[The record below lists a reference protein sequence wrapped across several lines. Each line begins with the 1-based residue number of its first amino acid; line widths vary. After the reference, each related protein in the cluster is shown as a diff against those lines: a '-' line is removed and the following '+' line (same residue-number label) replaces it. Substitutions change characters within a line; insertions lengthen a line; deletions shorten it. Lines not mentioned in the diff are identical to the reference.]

1 MHIPEGWSN
10 LQISEILERV
20 SDPIFPEPEENYYQ
34 IGIRSHGK
42 GLFHKEPV
50 TGESL
55 GNKRVFRVHSDC
67 FIVNIVFAWEQAVA
81 KTSANE
87 IGMIAS
93 HRFPM
98 FRPNNNLCDVDYLTY
113 FFKTPKGKYYSG
125 PQNPD
130 SSLRWC
136 LL

>member
-1 MHIPEGWSN
+1 MRIPEGWN
-10 LQISEILERV
+10 ILPISKILERV
-20 SDPIFPEPEENYYQ
+20 SDPIFPKPEKNYYQ

-42 GLFHKEPV
+42 GLFYKGPV
-50 TGESL
+50 TGKSL
-55 GNKRVFRVHSDC
+55 GTKRVFRVHSDC

-98 FRPNNNLCDVDYLTY
+98 FRPKHNLCDIDYLTGG
-113 FFKTPKGKYYSG
+113 FNSEV
-125 PQNPD
+125 Q
-130 SSLRWC
+130 S
-136 LL
+136 